1 MADQERFTLE
11 RMLDWLEGRLTE
23 TEATQMAAALETG
36 APAIQEDLRWLRA
49 FLAVRQEINLVTPPA
64 AVRADLM
71 QRFEEQMRNAQTPNL
86 WQQLVAALQFDSN
99 LATGLAGARST
110 TSAGPRQLIYGSDY
124 ADVVLNVRQRPESD
138 SIDLMGQV
146 LPHGDVTSSSFTVQL
161 LAGDSEI
168 AITNTDELGEFVLF
182 AAPASTY
189 TLILSSDNV
198 EIQIAP
204 LALSAG

>member
-1 MADQERFTLE
+1 MADQERLTLE

-23 TEATQMAAALETG
+23 TEATQMADNLGNAG
-36 APAIQEDLRWLRA
+36 PAVQEDLRWLRA
-49 FLAVRQEINLVTPPA
+49 FLAMRQEINLAMPPA
-64 AVRADLM
+64 AVHANLM
-71 QRFEEQMRNAQTPNL
+71 QRFEEHMHNAQTPNL

-99 LATGLAGARST
+99 LASGLAGARSI

-124 ADVVLNVRQRPESD
+124 ADVVLNVRQRPDD
-138 SIDLMGQV
+138 SIDLMGQI
-146 LPHGDVTSSSFTVQL
+146 LPHGDGTSSSFTVQL
-161 LAGDSEI
+161 LVGNSEI
-168 AITNTDELGEFVLF
+168 AITNTDELGEFVIF

-189 TLILSSDNV
+189 TLILSSDTV

>member
-23 TEATQMAAALETG
+23 SEATQMAADLENAG
-36 APAIQEDLRWLRA
+36 PAVQEDLRWVRA
-49 FLAVRQEINLVTPPA
+49 FFAVHQEVTLATPPA
-64 AVRADLM
+64 TVRADLM
-71 QRFEEQMRNAQTPNL
+71 QRFEEQIRNAQTPNL

-99 LATGLAGARST
+99 LASDLAGARSM

-124 ADVVLNVRQRPESD
+124 ADVVLNVRQRPEAD
-138 SIDLMGQV
+138 SIDLMGQI
-146 LPHGDVTSSSFTVQL
+146 LPHGDGTSPSFTVQL
-161 LAGDSEI
+161 LEGDREI
-168 AITNTDELGEFVLF
+168 AITQTDELGEFVVF
-182 AAPASTY
+182 DAPASTY